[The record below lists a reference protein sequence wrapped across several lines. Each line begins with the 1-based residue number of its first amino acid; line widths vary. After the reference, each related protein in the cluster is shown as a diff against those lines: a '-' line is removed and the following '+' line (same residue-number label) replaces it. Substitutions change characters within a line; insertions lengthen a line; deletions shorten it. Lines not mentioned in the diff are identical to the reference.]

1 MVARNRFAPQERAA
15 RSRLAQLLHD
25 HDVICGSVVSMARTC
40 GKAGCRCMQGE
51 KHVSLY
57 LSTKVEGKRRM
68 VYIPPELAEE
78 VRRRVATY
86 REVEQLKEVVS
97 AACVGRVL
105 ERKRERKSDGQEA
118 RKTR

>member
-1 MVARNRFAPQERAA
+1 MVARNRFAAQERSA

-40 GKAGCRCMQGE
+40 GKARCRCERGE

-68 VYIPPELAEE
+68 IYIPDELEQE
-78 VRRRVATY
+78 VRRRVAAY
-86 REVEQLKEVVS
+86 REVEQLTEVVS
-97 AACVGRVL
+97 AACVHRVL
-105 ERKRERKSDGQEA
+105 ERKRERKSNG
-118 RKTR
+118 